1 MKVPYGKIIHL
12 LYLGP
17 FNTVLEGEAAPS
29 FRTNKAQALLIYLA
43 AEQTQPHPAPPRRET
58 IMELLW
64 PDMPDRSARQNL
76 RQTLYLL
83 RKDLAEVNGKD
94 GELVPLL
101 HSDRQI
107 IQLNPDAHINIDI
120 AQFQEHLTGRQY
132 QRSPRGSQS
141 LSRGIFGRFLSAG
154 QQQF

>member
-1 MKVPYGKIIHL
+1 
-12 LYLGP
+12 
-17 FNTVLEGEAAPS
+17 
-29 FRTNKAQALLIYLA
+29 
-43 AEQTQPHPAPPRRET
+43 
-58 IMELLW
+58 MELLW
-64 PDMPDRSARQNL
+64 PDMPDGSARQNL

-120 AQFQEHLTGRQY
+120 AQFQEHLTAHSTKDLQEAASLHRGEFLADFYLPDSSSFRIWAANY
-132 QRSPRGSQS
+132 RS
-141 LSRGIFGRFLSAG
+141 IFRNLAIDYWQHYGHAI
-154 QQQF
+154 